1 MLIADSR
8 NDKRLLWIGGVLTFT
23 GGLTLAKG
31 AKLTV
36 TLSGGEPADVS
47 VSIPPVDGSLRH
59 RRPIGDSDAAE
70 VADECCPGGVCAD
83 GTCCEPPPFAAEG
96 KAVAGAVLPQQGH
109 WRSSILTA
117 IGAGPLC
124 RCFRRAFL
132 ASFWFCCRCCCSCLC
147 LCFCSCPRLAG
158 AASCFRRCPLPFL
171 IDLQQFLLLLLLSK
185 PRAVAWAQARC

>member
-1 MLIADSR
+1 MSA
-8 NDKRLLWIGGVLTFT
+8 GGVLTFT

-117 IGAGPLC
+117 IGTGP
-124 RCFRRAFL
+124 
-132 ASFWFCCRCCCSCLC
+132 SFW
-147 LCFCSCPRLAG
+147 FCSCPRLDGGSGG

-185 PRAVAWAQARC
+185 PRVCCLGAGAVLMFILGTLFGPRLEALLGEAFSGQSSR

>member
-1 MLIADSR
+1 MSA
-8 NDKRLLWIGGVLTFT
+8 GGVLTFT

-117 IGAGPLC
+117 IGTGP
-124 RCFRRAFL
+124 
-132 ASFWFCCRCCCSCLC
+132 SFWFCSCLC
-147 LCFCSCPRLAG
+147 PRLDGGSGG

-185 PRAVAWAQARC
+185 PRVCCLGAGAVLMFILGTLFGPRLEALLGEAFSGQSSR

>member
-70 VADECCPGGVCAD
+70 VSDECCPGGVCAD

-96 KAVAGAVLPQQGH
+96 KAVAGAALPQQGH

-117 IGAGPLC
+117 IGTGP
-124 RCFRRAFL
+124 
-132 ASFWFCCRCCCSCLC
+132 SFWFCSCLC
-147 LCFCSCPRLAG
+147 PRLDGGSGG
-158 AASCFRRCPLPFL
+158 AASCFPSSSTCNSSYSYFCSLNLAF
-171 IDLQQFLLLLLLSK
+171 
-185 PRAVAWAQARC
+185 VAWAQARC